1 MNHREQEDRILSRL
15 SQVPHN
21 EIVSGMYVLDSAFG
35 KAEEKIIRVKAA
47 RDKLKLGNYF
57 HIQMTQFNIEKVT
70 AIARRFQIQHGVQ
83 ALFFDYI
90 KVPSGDVGTLG
101 KMQEYQALGFFT
113 SGLKDIASTL
123 GIPVVTAAQTNRT
136 NLGEVDKD
144 ASSIGGSYR
153 ILQLATKL
161 MFLVNKSD
169 KQISESGIDNGNQV
183 LSIKYQR
190 NGASDCDPINIMFYK
205 NILFQKE
212 VH

>member
-1 MNHREQEDRILSRL
+1 MSSLN
-15 SQVPHN
+15 
-21 EIVSGMYVLDSAFG
+21 
-35 KAEEKIIRVKAA
+35 
-47 RDKLKLGNYF
+47 
-57 HIQMTQFNIEKVT
+57 
-70 AIARRFQIQHGVQ
+70 
-83 ALFFDYI
+83 
-90 KVPSGDVGTLG
+90 

-123 GIPVVTAAQTNRT
+123 SIPVVTAAQTNRT

-161 MFLVNKSD
+161 LFLVNKSD

-212 VH
+212 AH